1 MKYIWINPVVADMY
15 QPEDLRHFLK
25 SHGFIQ
31 VEVSLDWLEIVRKK
45 YRTLLENTE
54 HTVIDMRC
62 PKAIDFIDAY
72 ELRHKV
78 EVPSIEPIL
87 LHCAREICQK
97 EELQGTEKIITTPCQ
112 ALADLGNSLKLAETT
127 FLPWNKFLSSL
138 DDSLEAVLPSESPIP
153 LGFFDTL
160 DCKKISVTEKQNIC
174 DLFENFRPNE
184 YDLIELLYC
193 KNGCHNGDGICNY
206 K

>member
-15 QPEDLRHFLK
+15 QPGDLRHFLK

-45 YRTLLENTE
+45 YRTLLENTK

-87 LHCAREICQK
+87 LHVQEKSAKKKSCKVQK
-97 EELQGTEKIITTPCQ
+97 KSSP
-112 ALADLGNSLKLAETT
+112 
-127 FLPWNKFLSSL
+127 LPAK
-138 DDSLEAVLPSESPIP
+138 
-153 LGFFDTL
+153 
-160 DCKKISVTEKQNIC
+160 
-174 DLFENFRPNE
+174 
-184 YDLIELLYC
+184 
-193 KNGCHNGDGICNY
+193 H
-206 K
+206 